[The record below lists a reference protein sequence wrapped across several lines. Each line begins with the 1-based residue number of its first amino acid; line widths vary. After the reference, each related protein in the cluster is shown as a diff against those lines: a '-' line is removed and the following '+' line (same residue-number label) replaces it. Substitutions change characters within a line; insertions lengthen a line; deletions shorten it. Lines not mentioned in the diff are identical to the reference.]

1 MSCAYHRVRIAAGDS
16 SRTFKGVIIFRVYP
30 SRSHRVD
37 AIVQQHMVI
46 CCLALAAATLAFYN
60 PIAHNQFIEFDDSPY
75 ILANPHVQQ
84 GLNWQTLTWAFTTF
98 HAGYW
103 HPVTWLSHALDCQ
116 LFQLNPV
123 GHHYVNLLLHVFNA
137 ILLFVLLR
145 GATGSNAAS
154 LMVGALFALHPV
166 NVESV
171 AWAAERKNVLS
182 MLFFLLAL
190 HTYSRY
196 ARTGKTSAY
205 ISVVGLFALGLMA
218 KPQIV
223 TLPFVLLLWDYWPL
237 GRLAAANT
245 GAGPTV
251 STPRSFRFLVLEKL
265 PLFALAAADSYVI
278 VLSQRAGNAVR
289 TANEVP
295 WLLRIENAVVCYVRY
310 LEKAFWP
317 SHLAALYPRPTSLL
331 SLGRVAAAAAVLILI
346 SMLVYRFRAR
356 RYLVFG
362 WLWFLGTLVPM
373 IGIITVGE
381 QAMADRF
388 AYLPF
393 VGLFLAVVWT
403 VNEVV
408 YKGRI
413 SAVWPIAGASVVLLA
428 SGWLTNHQLHHWHD
442 EETLWRYTLSV
453 TENNYMAH
461 NYLAIELAKSGR
473 STEAITHFRA
483 ARSLHRYPPD
493 QIVKLAHYEVRL
505 GYPGEAV
512 EECRAALK
520 SSPLPAVELT
530 AYREMGR
537 AFLDLHRYEEAEK
550 SYGEV
555 LARDPNDADA
565 LISSGLLALQAGDLS
580 LAVARF
586 SRGTDV
592 EPKDVNF
599 LLLAQALDRSGQPD
613 GARKATAQAQKLSGN
628 LAESQHAV
636 AQFLALANMKP
647 L

>member
-1 MSCAYHRVRIAAGDS
+1 M
-16 SRTFKGVIIFRVYP
+16 YP
-30 SRSHRVD
+30 SRPHRVD
-37 AIVQQHMVI
+37 AVIEQHVVI
-46 CCLALAAATLAFYN
+46 CCLVLAAATLAFYN
-60 PIAHNQFIEFDDSPY
+60 PITHNQFIEFDDSPY

-84 GLNWQTLTWAFTTF
+84 GLTWQTVKWAFTTY

-103 HPVTWLSHALDCQ
+103 HPVTWISHALDCQ
-116 LFQLNPV
+116 LFHLNPV
-123 GHHYVNLLLHVFNA
+123 GHHYVNLLLHVINA
-137 ILLFVLLR
+137 IFLLLLLR
-145 GATGSNAAS
+145 SATGANAAS
-154 LMVGALFALHPV
+154 LMVSALFALHPV

-190 HTYSRY
+190 LAYNRY
-196 ARTGKTSAY
+196 ARTGRLSAY
-205 ISVVGLFALGLMA
+205 FSVFALFALGLMA

-237 GRLAAANT
+237 GRLAPAHTNGTRTA
-245 GAGPTV
+245 P
-251 STPRSFRFLVLEKL
+251 TPRSMRFLILEKL

-289 TANEVP
+289 TATEAP
-295 WLLRIENAVVCYVRY
+295 WLLRVENAVVCYVRY
-310 LEKAFWP
+310 LGKAFWP
-317 SHLAALYPRPTSLL
+317 SHLAVLYPRPSNLL
-331 SLGRVAAAAAVLILI
+331 PFGQVAAAAAVLIFI
-346 SMLVYRFRAR
+346 SAIVIRFRAR
-356 RYLVFG
+356 RYLVVG

-388 AYLPF
+388 AYIPF
-393 VGLFLAVVWT
+393 VGLFIAVVWT

-408 YKGRI
+408 WESRI
-413 SAVWPIAGASVVLLA
+413 SSAWVAAGATLVLLA
-428 SGWLTNHQLHHWHD
+428 SGWVSSHQLRYWRD

-453 TENNYMAH
+453 TEYNYMAH
-461 NYLAIELAKSGR
+461 NYLALELAKSGR
-473 STEAITHFRA
+473 NTEAVAHFRA
-483 ARSLHRYPPD
+483 ARILHQYPPD

-512 EECRAALK
+512 EECLAALK
-520 SSPLPAVELT
+520 GSPPLAVELA
-530 AYREMGR
+530 AYREIGR
-537 AFLDLHRYEEAEK
+537 AYLDLHRYEEAEE

-555 LARDPNDADA
+555 LTHDPNDADA
-565 LISSGLLALQAGDLS
+565 LISSGLLALQSGDIN

-586 SRGTDV
+586 SRGTAV

-599 LLLAQALDRSGQPD
+599 LLLAQALDRSGQPEE
-613 GARKATAQAQKLSGN
+613 ARKAKAQAQKLSGN
-628 LAESQHAV
+628 MAESQHAV

-647 L
+647 F